1 MTNLLAIDTATENC
15 SVALQVGSKIYSR
28 ATESPREHSQRLL
41 GFVDEVIAEAGIKLH
56 DIQGIVVGNG
66 PGSFTGVRIGVS
78 VAQGL
83 AFSLQCP
90 VVGVNS
96 LAALA
101 HQAIRKLSVERVV
114 AAIDARMGEIYLAA
128 YEQVD
133 GQLHTTLEP
142 MVGKPESQWLAQQ
155 LGEYTPAVSVGTGVV
170 TYREAFASCTDTA
183 HAEEVLLPLAEDMLA
198 IASSKF
204 FENAVAAAD
213 LEPLYVRNEV
223 TWQKLP
229 GR

>member
-15 SVALQVGSKIYSR
+15 SVALQAGERVFSR
-28 ATESPREHSQRLL
+28 AAESPREHSQRVL
-41 GFVDEVIAEAGIKLH
+41 GFVDEVVAEAGIQLT

-90 VVGVNS
+90 VVGVTS

-101 HQAIRKLSVERVV
+101 QQAIRKLGVTQVV
-114 AAIDARMGEIYLAA
+114 TAIDARMGEIYLAA
-128 YEQVD
+128 YQLTD
-133 GQLHTTLEP
+133 GRLHTTLEP
-142 MVGKPESQWLAQQ
+142 MVGKPEANWLQQQ
-155 LGEYTPAVSVGTGVV
+155 LRDHTPAISVGTGVV
-170 TYREAFASCTDTA
+170 TYREAFDSCTDTA
-183 HAEEVLLPLAEDMLA
+183 HATDILLPLAQDMLA
-198 IASSKF
+198 IAATDFSA
-204 FENAVAAAD
+204 NAVAAAD

>member
-15 SVALQVGSKIYSR
+15 SVALQVGERVFSR
-28 ATESPREHSQRLL
+28 AAESPREHSQRVL
-41 GFVDEVIAEAGIKLH
+41 GFVDEVVAEAGIELT

-90 VVGVNS
+90 VVGVTS

-101 HQAIRKLSVERVV
+101 QQAMRKLGVTQVIT
-114 AAIDARMGEIYLAA
+114 AIDARMGEIYLAA
-128 YEQVD
+128 YQLID
-133 GQLHTTLEP
+133 GRLHTTLEP
-142 MVGKPESQWLAQQ
+142 MVGKPEASWLQQQ
-155 LGEYTPAVSVGTGVV
+155 LGDHTPAISVGTGVV
-170 TYREAFASCTDTA
+170 TYREAFDSCTDTS
-183 HAEEVLLPLAEDMLA
+183 HAKEILLPLAQDMLA
-198 IASSKF
+198 IAVTDFSA
-204 FENAVAAAD
+204 NAVAAAD